1 MLTLCALCALASPEL
16 ELGFDLAVAV
26 GTSRLAASN
35 PTARPELVLLS
46 DPKSGRHSSF
56 VVPAFGRVELR
67 FAPGSVDG
75 LELRVVTRDESGVH
89 TTSAWSLDT
98 LRDAGDCVWFD
109 VDRHPFHAWGRD
121 APLELAPGAR
131 GRVAVRSLCA
141 AAPGCA
147 RSRDHA
153 ARHAPSRRAA
163 AAREDAAASGIAVSP
178 ERD

>member
-121 APLELAPGAR
+121 ARSTRLLSSPLAPAG
-131 GRVAVRSLCA
+131 GLPSAVCA
-141 AAPGCA
+141 PPPPAAHVPVITPHDT
-147 RSRDHA
+147 RRPD
-153 ARHAPSRRAA
+153 APPRL
-163 AAREDAAASGIAVSP
+163 
-178 ERD
+178 ERTPLPPV